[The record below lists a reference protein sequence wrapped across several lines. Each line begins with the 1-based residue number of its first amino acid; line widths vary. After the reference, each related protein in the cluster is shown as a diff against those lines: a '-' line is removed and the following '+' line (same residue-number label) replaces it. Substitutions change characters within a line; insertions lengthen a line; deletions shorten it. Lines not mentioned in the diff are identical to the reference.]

1 MLARAWAL
9 LLLLAP
15 PTAVPAPAPV
25 AVPPPSPAAAPAP
38 APVSPPPAPI
48 DTLAARFP
56 NAQLDDKTLCDRLL
70 ARTAADTAFVD
81 PEPRARRKVI
91 VSDLHLGPG
100 TGDLRFAGLEDFY
113 SHADWTAFLERQAAA
128 GPTDLIING
137 DFIEFWQIAAALG
150 ALPKRS
156 DPKQP
161 ATGVVLAADQ
171 RFAVTAIELVLA
183 AHRRVFTDLG
193 KLLDGG
199 DHRVIIIAGN
209 HDADLLWPKV
219 QLAIARAIKPR
230 DPARLIFTP
239 GPTYEHRGVHVEHG
253 HAFDAANS
261 FATNDTPFGRDR
273 GGNCRLQSSWGQVF
287 VDQFYTDVERKV
299 PFIDNLYP
307 ESAAILW
314 AMRDNPNPDRDV
326 GAVVRFIDLLRVAEG
341 GEFNRNAVTSLLQSA
356 SACRARSD
364 RGPESVSEVVDHVAS
379 RLANGDVSGRATT
392 DALMRFRFDPGLAGL
407 WTALARAAKALPD
420 VRAAAMSE
428 LRAIDPQA
436 LAQLRDELFGDPLNT
451 AAARL
456 LGGERGI
463 GVVVFGHTHAVGG
476 SVERVSAQRAIR
488 LVREHRVVDRRRL
501 RRRAARPWRRLGQ
514 ADARRP
520 QDVPGEERRRR
531 HRIRG
536 RRRPEAGAGGP
547 GRAST
552 GWWMNAARGPAPPTI
567 SATIR
572 ARCTSAPAR

>member
-15 PTAVPAPAPV
+15 PTVVP
-25 AVPPPSPAAAPAP
+25 APAP
-38 APVSPPPAPI
+38 APVPAPAPASQPPAPI
-48 DTLAARFP
+48 DALGARFP
-56 NAQLDDKTLCDRLL
+56 NAQLDDKALCDRLL
-70 ARTAADTAFVD
+70 ARTAADAAFVD

-150 ALPKRS
+150 ALPKRG
-156 DPKQP
+156 DPRQP

-171 RFAVTAIELVLA
+171 AFAVTAIQLVLA
-183 AHRRVFTDLG
+183 AHRQVFTDLG

-219 QLAIARAIKPR
+219 QLAIARVIKPR
-230 DPARLIFTP
+230 DPSRLIFTP
-239 GPTYEHRGVHVEHG
+239 GPSYEHRGVHVEHG
-253 HAFDAANS
+253 HAFDAANR
-261 FATNDTPFGRDR
+261 FATGHTPFGRDR
-273 GGNCRLQSSWGQVF
+273 DGRCRLQSSWGQVF

-299 PFIDNLYP
+299 PFIDNLDP

-341 GEFNRNAVTSLLQSA
+341 GDFNRNAITSLLQSA
-356 SACRARSD
+356 FGTPGSND
-364 RGPESVSEVVDHVAS
+364 RGPESVGEVVDHVAN
-379 RLANGDVSGRATT
+379 RLAKGDVSARSLT
-392 DALMRFRFDPGLAGL
+392 DALLRFRFDPELVGL
-407 WTALARAAKALPD
+407 WTALAGAAKALSD
-420 VRAAAMSE
+420 VRAAANE
-428 LRAIDPQA
+428 LRAIDPA
-436 LAQLRDELFGDPLNT
+436 APARLRDELFGDPLNT
-451 AAARL
+451 AAGRL

-463 GVVVFGHTHAVGG
+463 GVVVFGHTHTVGG
-476 SVERVSAQRAIR
+476 SVERISARKKSGWYANTGSWIAAASVAELRARGIGWDKLTLADR
-488 LVREHRVVDRRRL
+488 KMFPARNVAVVIEYVAGVAQKPVL
-501 RRRAARPWRRLGQ
+501 LG
-514 ADARRP
+514 ALP
-520 QDVPGEERRRR
+520 P
-531 HRIRG
+531 
-536 RRRPEAGAGGP
+536 AGG
-547 GRAST
+547 
-552 GWWMNAARGPAPPTI
+552 
-567 SATIR
+567 
-572 ARCTSAPAR
+572 